1 MTRGCPALFLP
12 PSGPKLHACFFLF
25 SFVLFIFVFG
35 FPLFS
40 LFFIFVQK
48 KNQKSKDETKFNER
62 FSKNKNR
69 EKKDQTMCVSSTYFL
84 GQLVCCMFLYS
95 LLVLNMNTKPR
106 KAKPSPPP
114 EQERTTEGGGGISTQ
129 ATPTTLGLNIH
140 IRKSPEK
147 KKKGKQKVILVLFQ
161 FQSLGTTVLFCSTVH
176 TPAPRCVR
184 GCRRLKTC
192 SSQQSGLGGEIEN
205 VCITA
210 KCI

>member
-147 KKKGKQKVILVLFQ
+147 KKKRKIEGYFGFVLVSIPWNNSAVLQYCAYSSPSVCPRMQASKNLQ
-161 FQSLGTTVLFCSTVH
+161 FTAVG
-176 TPAPRCVR
+176 ARGRDRECVYN
-184 GCRRLKTC
+184 
-192 SSQQSGLGGEIEN
+192 S
-205 VCITA
+205 
-210 KCI
+210 